1 VSGRA
6 APRLTVYSREGCH
19 LCEQMI
25 EALREACAS
34 HPFDVVDVDSDATLA
49 ARYGTSVPVLVA
61 DGREICRYRLDLDA
75 LRGLLR
81 RS

>member
-1 VSGRA
+1 MSGSA

-25 EALREACAS
+25 EALRDACAA

-61 DGREICRYRLDLDA
+61 DGREICRYHLDLEA
-75 LRGLLR
+75 LRRLLR